1 MPAVFEPLLKSDR
14 EAGAYL
20 DPAEDES
27 KLVQEG
33 FVSESETNNILSSVF
48 LGIGMMLLGLA
59 IFWVFFWAY
68 SLDKNVFIMSFAVL
82 VVLYSALMTALVILQ
97 RSKMTGGLFK
107 FYLGSAIFMDCVAT
121 IVVIFFAIKWFK
133 NPVGKLGLEL
143 PVEEYLRGQRPGRP
157 L

>member
-1 MPAVFEPLLKSDR
+1 MPAVFEPLLKADR
-14 EAGAYL
+14 TAGEYL

-27 KLVQEG
+27 KLVQEN

-48 LGIGMMLLGLA
+48 LGIGMMLLGLV

-68 SLDKNVFIMSFAVL
+68 SLDKNVFIMSFGVL
-82 VVLYSALMTALVILQ
+82 VVLYSALMTALVIIQ
-97 RSKMTGGLFK
+97 RSKMSGALFK
-107 FYLGSAIFMDCVAT
+107 FYLGSAIFMDCVAL

-143 PVEEYLRGQRPGRP
+143 PVEEYLRGQNRRP
-157 L
+157 